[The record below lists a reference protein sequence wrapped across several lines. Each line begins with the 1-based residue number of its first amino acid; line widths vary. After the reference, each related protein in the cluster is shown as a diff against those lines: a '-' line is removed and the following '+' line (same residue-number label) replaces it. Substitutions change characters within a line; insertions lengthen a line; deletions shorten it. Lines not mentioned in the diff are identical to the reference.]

1 MENFTLGELTLMEIA
16 LCQFLKDIDVNMAAG
31 QQVQQAI
38 GKIEIQIGKLAAA
51 GKDQNSE
58 ALNPPGTLIPSAE

>member
-1 MENFTLGELTLMEIA
+1 MKDFTLGELTLMEIS

-51 GKDQNSE
+51 GKDQDSE
-58 ALNPPGTLIPSAE
+58 DLTPPPNLVPNAE

>member
-31 QQVQQAI
+31 QQVQQSI
-38 GKIEIQIGKLAAA
+38 GKIEMQIARLTNAA
-51 GKDQNSE
+51 KDQDQVD
-58 ALNPPGTLIPSAE
+58 LNPPPKLVPEA